1 MASRQDSEL
10 SESIPSQVDEKEK
23 LGSFKPMSNVGC
35 YQDNS
40 VQLFVIK
47 ADDLILNLGTVG
59 GRRKLISKSLT

>member
-10 SESIPSQVDEKEK
+10 TESIPSQVDEKEK
-23 LGSFKPMSNVGC
+23 RGSFKPMSNVGC

-59 GRRKLISKSLT
+59 GRRKLIPKSLA